1 MNILYKSLQMPK
13 EFMDAVETIM
23 KYCQNEDCQEDCKN
37 CPCTLA
43 EIRCVDTE
51 EESGYIKR
59 NHVVE
64 IIDEQIVKYNYKTNR
79 LEITEREDKERV
91 NDTVKFRNAKDL

>member
-23 KYCQNEDCQEDCKN
+23 KYCQNEDCDEDCKK
-37 CPCTLA
+37 CPCSLA
-43 EIRCVDTE
+43 EIRCGDTE
-51 EESGYIKR
+51 EESGYVKR
-59 NHVVE
+59 EHVVE

-79 LEITEREDKERV
+79 LEVTERE
-91 NDTVKFRNAKDL
+91 RNSIDRLTKS